1 MARFIEGD
9 IQSNPKNDVEHFKSI
24 TNKMVELFAKKNKD
38 YGGSFTRSLENYG
51 NIAGLV
57 RISDKFNRLENLLL
71 NGGQEVSDE
80 SVKDTLIDLANY
92 SIMLY
97 MNIK

>member
-1 MARFIEGD
+1 
-9 IQSNPKNDVEHFKSI
+9 
-24 TNKMVELFAKKNKD
+24 MVELFAKKNKD
-38 YGGSFTRSLENYG
+38 YGDSFTRSLENYG

>member
-1 MARFIEGD
+1 MAKFIECD
-9 IQSNPKNDVEHFKSI
+9 IQSNPKNDVEHFKFI
-24 TNKMVELFAKKNKD
+24 TNKIVELFAKKNKD
-38 YGGSFTRSLENYG
+38 YGDSFTRSLENYG